1 MCTREYI
8 DRPVDSSLSG
18 GEIKRIEI
26 ATVLAR
32 KQAKVLVFDEPE
44 AGIDLWSFS
53 SLVEAFRDLKA
64 ERDSALLIISHQERI
79 LEVADEIVVIA
90 DGKVRVAGSREI
102 ILPRLLDEEKQSR
115 CPI

>member
-1 MCTREYI
+1 M
-8 DRPVDSSLSG
+8 
-18 GEIKRIEI
+18 
-26 ATVLAR
+26 
-32 KQAKVLVFDEPE
+32 
-44 AGIDLWSFS
+44 
-53 SLVEAFRDLKA
+53 VEAFRDLKA